1 VRLASLITSANA
13 GEAPAAAEAM
23 REASALAAALP
34 PELALGDAV
43 AATPEALVA
52 GAEADEGVGAATLA
66 VAVAG
71 GVAALGRVDTDTCAH
86 PQRLAA
92 ARATAV

>member
-1 VRLASLITSANA
+1 
-13 GEAPAAAEAM
+13 
-23 REASALAAALP
+23 
-34 PELALGDAV
+34 LGDVV

-52 GAEADEGVGAATLA
+52 GAEADEGAGAATLA
-66 VAVAG
+66 ALVVAVAG
-71 GVAALGRVDTDTCAH
+71 GVAALGGVDTDNCAH